1 MGNRYINEQEL
12 DLQGADYDEDESEW
26 LYVCGVG
33 IFI

>member
-1 MGNRYINEQEL
+1 METRFINEQEQ
-12 DLQGADYDEDESEW
+12 DLQGVDYEEDESEW